1 MLIEVN
7 SVSKFFGRLKA
18 LDNVSFKV
26 GNGEIAGYV
35 GLNGAGKTTTI
46 RIAVGVL
53 PPDSG
58 DVFIDG
64 LSITREKKKASERIG
79 WVPELPIFETDF
91 KALDYY
97 VYLAGYYGIPPGEA
111 RRMGKEALEMLGL
124 GDALNTKLAAY
135 SQGMKKRFALAV
147 SLINDPPNFIFD
159 EVLNGLD
166 PKGIVFFRDLAIK
179 FKKQGKAVLFSSHIL
194 SEVEGIAD
202 KVVFIH
208 KGKIIGVYTVSE
220 ILNMARPSLIIKVD
234 RVEESISILEK
245 YGRVETKG
253 EHVVVSGLN
262 TSPSAVIKEL
272 VDSGFNVLE
281 VRSEERSLEDF
292 FFNLIKDKGD

>member
-1 MLIEVN
+1 MIEIH
-7 SVSKFFGRLKA
+7 SVSKSFGKFKA

-26 GNGEIAGYV
+26 NNGEITGYV

-64 LSITREKKKASERIG
+64 FSVTREKKKACEKVG

-97 VYLAGYYGIPPGEA
+97 AYLAGYYGIPPAEA
-111 RRMGKEALEMLGL
+111 KRMGKEVLETLGL
-124 GDALNTKLAAY
+124 GDALNKKLAEF

-166 PKGIVFFRDLAIK
+166 PKGIVFFRDLALK

-208 KGKIIGVYTVSE
+208 KGRIIGVYGMSE
-220 ILNMARPSLIIKVD
+220 IVNMAKPSLLVKVD
-234 RVEESISILEK
+234 RVGESLSILEK
-245 YGRVETKG
+245 YGRVEAKG
-253 EHVVVSGLN
+253 EYVVVSGLN
-262 TSPSAVIKEL
+262 TSSNVIIKEL
-272 VDSGFNVLE
+272 VENGFNVQE
-281 VRSEERSLEDF
+281 VRIEERSLEDF
-292 FFNLIKDKGD
+292 FFNLIKEKGE